1 LVSEKIVRA
10 VVTLTSSESKRI
22 IGKAVAR
29 MDSVSKALKEGS
41 ILIGVG
47 TTNSFV
53 VEEITGRR
61 IDKQHFS
68 AGIITPQGLGM
79 TNVSKRL
86 YPLLVRGNEV
96 TEVKPGDL
104 RKICDQMGA
113 KDTFIKGA
121 NAIDHQGNA
130 GVITVD
136 PVGGTIGAVWNAIMN
151 RGLKLVV
158 PVGLEKTVSWSLPD
172 VKKRLEDGKARIWRQ
187 MGLPPFKLYLLPGEV
202 VTEIGAFKI
211 LSNVDAVPLASG
223 GIDGAEGSVTLMLE
237 GDEDNVN
244 KAWEIA
250 NHVKGEPPVTSD
262 PLKI

>member
-1 LVSEKIVRA
+1 
-10 VVTLTSSESKRI
+10 
-22 IGKAVAR
+22 
-29 MDSVSKALKEGS
+29 
-41 ILIGVG
+41 
-47 TTNSFV
+47 
-53 VEEITGRR
+53 
-61 IDKQHFS
+61 
-68 AGIITPQGLGM
+68 
-79 TNVSKRL
+79 
-86 YPLLVRGNEV
+86 
-96 TEVKPGDL
+96 
-104 RKICDQMGA
+104 MGA